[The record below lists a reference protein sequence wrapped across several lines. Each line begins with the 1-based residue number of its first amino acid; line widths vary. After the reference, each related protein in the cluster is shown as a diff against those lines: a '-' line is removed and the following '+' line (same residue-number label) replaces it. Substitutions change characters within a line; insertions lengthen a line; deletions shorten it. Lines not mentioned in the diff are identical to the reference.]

1 MQLESCEERIEV
13 LLVGGARHSLRDR
26 TLNSFKA
33 MHFSPP
39 PPCRGKN
46 LPSSYDIFTG
56 STIHTQH
63 LTIQG
68 FKRHPS
74 ILLFSLLTLYREEKT
89 LLPQKERFPIECF
102 LSSSKTCMLWLLF
115 HRHEYETYTPKRPI
129 FVTFAW

>member
-68 FKRHPS
+68 L
-74 ILLFSLLTLYREEKT
+74 IEEF
-89 LLPQKERFPIECF
+89 LAGENVFDCF
-102 LSSSKTCMLWLLF
+102 ATATGC
-115 HRHEYETYTPKRPI
+115 
-129 FVTFAW
+129 FVTPRKKYLVEIIKCALHLVKIFLISK